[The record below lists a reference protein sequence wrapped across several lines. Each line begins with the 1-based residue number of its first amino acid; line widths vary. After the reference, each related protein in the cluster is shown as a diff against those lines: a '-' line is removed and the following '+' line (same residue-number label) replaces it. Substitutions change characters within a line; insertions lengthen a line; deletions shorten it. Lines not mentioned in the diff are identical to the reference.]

1 MKKKG
6 VFMIRYPRLLDSSLK
21 EQCRLRPSR
30 LQVTER
36 LAPLSQAEMSLPE
49 GEAAVSPGMFAELY
63 DAFGSM
69 GVFRIAQCS
78 RTLGSAGGQTV
89 TLEHGLATLGDDV
102 LPGYTELG
110 GAGMTTAAVL
120 QRLLNRQST
129 QRWVLGDCEYTEEM
143 AYSWENEDLLTAV
156 LAVASP
162 LPGHPVWCFDQSVTP
177 WRLHLRK
184 ASEEI
189 CECRMSRGLKQVTVT
204 YDRQNLCTR
213 LYPLGYGEGADQLNI
228 AGVNGG
234 VPYLQA
240 DTAGEEGVVA
250 RVWTDTAITEAST
263 LLAAAQREL
272 EASCRPQITVE
283 VTGSELASLT
293 GESLDRLKVGRLC
306 RIPLPGEKTPILQR
320 IVTAHHPD
328 VMNAPEQVRLTLST
342 PGQDASATLAALAR
356 KASVGENYSQGAPS
370 EYSMLF
376 GDNCDGEHPAVMR
389 FFIDED
395 AIHVNSVQVRFSREA
410 FRAYEKS
417 TAAGGQI
424 VASDDALAIGSAY
437 MNSSKRVPVTDG
449 YVTLTSAAIDH
460 SHKGALKLAAHTH
473 GMVYGIYEGET
484 CESVA
489 VTVDGNAVE
498 EAEAAS
504 GSFDAIKYLKRDSRG
519 RIRRGAWHEIRF
531 TPSGLGRITANLHV
545 RSFIRSTTGAGA

>member
-1 MKKKG
+1 
-6 VFMIRYPRLLDSSLK
+6 MIRYPRLLNPSLK

-36 LAPLSQAEMSLPE
+36 LAPLSGAEMTLPE

-63 DAFGSM
+63 DACGSM

-78 RTLGSAGGQTV
+78 RTLGTSGGQTV

-110 GAGMTTAAVL
+110 GTGMTTSAVL
-120 QRLLNRQST
+120 RQLLERQT
-129 QRWVLGDCEYTEEM
+129 VQRWILGDCEYTEEL
-143 AYSWENEDLLTAV
+143 AYSWENENLLTA
-156 LAVASP
+156 LLSVASP
-162 LPGHPVWCFDQSVTP
+162 LPGHPVWCFDQSVIP
-177 WRLHLRK
+177 WRLHLRQ

-189 CECRMSRGLKQVTVT
+189 CECRMSRGLEKVTLT

-234 VPYLQA
+234 SPYLQA
-240 DTAGEEGVVA
+240 DTAGEEGIVT
-250 RVWTDTAITEAST
+250 RVWTDTSITEAFT

-283 VTGSELASLT
+283 LTGSELVSLT

-306 RIPLPGEKTPILQR
+306 RIPLPEEKTAILQR
-320 IVTAHHPD
+320 IIIAHHPD
-328 VMNAPEQVRLTLST
+328 VMNAPEQVRLTLAT
-342 PGQDASATLAALAR
+342 PGQDAASTLSALSR
-356 KASVGENYSQGAPS
+356 KASVGENYSQGAAS

-376 GDNCDGEHPAVMR
+376 GDNCDGDHPAVMR

-437 MNSSKRVPVTDG
+437 MNASKKVPVTDG
-449 YVTLTSAAIDH
+449 YVTLNASAIDH
-460 SHKGALKLAAHTH
+460 SHKGALRLSAHTH

-484 CESVA
+484 CDSVA
-489 VTVDGNAVE
+489 VTVDGNPVE

-504 GSFDAIKYLKRDSRG
+504 GSFDALKYLKRDSRG
-519 RIRRGAWHEIRF
+519 RIQRGAWHEVRF
-531 TPSGLGRITANLHV
+531 IPSGMGRITANLHV
-545 RSFIRSTTGAGA
+545 RSFIRSTTGAGL

>member
-1 MKKKG
+1 
-6 VFMIRYPRLLDSSLK
+6 MIRYPRLLDSSLQ

-36 LAPLSQAEMSLPE
+36 LAPLSEAEMTLPE
-49 GEAAVSPGMFAELY
+49 GEATVSPGMFAELY
-63 DAFGSM
+63 DACGSM
-69 GVFRIAQCS
+69 GIFRVARCS
-78 RTLGSAGGQTV
+78 RTLGTSGGQTV
-89 TLEHGLATLGDDV
+89 TLEHGLAALGDDV

-110 GAGMTTAAVL
+110 GTGMTTSAVL
-120 QRLLNRQST
+120 QRLLACQT
-129 QRWVLGDCEYTEEM
+129 VQRWILGDCEYTEEV
-143 AYSWENEDLLTAV
+143 AYSWENENLLTA
-156 LAVASP
+156 LLSVASP

-177 WRLHLRK
+177 WRLHLRQ

-189 CECRMSRGLKQVTVT
+189 CECRMSRGLEKVTVT

-213 LYPLGYGEGADQLNI
+213 LYPLGYGEGADQLTI

-234 VPYLQA
+234 SPYLQA
-240 DTAGEEGVVA
+240 DTAGEEGIIT
-250 RVWTDTAITEAST
+250 RVWTDTSITEAST

-283 VTGSELASLT
+283 VTGSELVSLT

-306 RIPLPGEKTPILQR
+306 RIPLPGEKTAILQR
-320 IVTAHHPD
+320 IIIAHHPD
-328 VMNAPEQVRLTLST
+328 VMNTPEQVRLTLAT
-342 PGQDASATLAALAR
+342 PGQDAASTLASLSR
-356 KASVGENYSQGAPS
+356 KASVGENYSQGAAS

-376 GDNCDGEHPAVMR
+376 GDNCDGDHPAVMR

-437 MNSSKRVPVTDG
+437 MNAGKKVPVTDG
-449 YVTLTSAAIDH
+449 YVTLTAAAIDH
-460 SHKGALKLAAHTH
+460 SHKGALRLAAHTH
-473 GMVYGIYEGET
+473 GMVYGIYEGER
-484 CESVA
+484 CDSVT
-489 VTVDGNAVE
+489 VTVDGNPVAE
-498 EAEAAS
+498 GEAAS
-504 GSFDAIKYLKRDSRG
+504 GSFDALKYLKRDSRG
-519 RIRRGAWHEIRF
+519 RIQRGAWHEVKF
-531 TPSGLGRITANLHV
+531 TPSGMGRITANLHV
-545 RSFIRSTTGAGA
+545 RSFIRSITGAVL

>member
-1 MKKKG
+1 
-6 VFMIRYPRLLDSSLK
+6 MIRYPRLLDQTLH

-36 LAPLSQAEMSLPE
+36 LAPLSGAEMTLPD
-49 GEAAVSPGMFAELY
+49 GEATVSPGMFAELY
-63 DAFGSM
+63 DACGSM
-69 GVFRIAQCS
+69 GIFRMAQCS
-78 RTLGSAGGQTV
+78 RTLGASGGQTV

-110 GAGMTTAAVL
+110 GAGMTTSAVL
-120 QRLLNRQST
+120 QHLLDCQT
-129 QRWVLGDCEYTEEM
+129 VKRWVLGDCAYAAEM
-143 AYSWENEDLLTAV
+143 AYSWENENLLTAI
-156 LAVASP
+156 LSVASP
-162 LPGHPVWCFDQSVTP
+162 LPGNPVWCFDQSVIP
-177 WRLHLRK
+177 WRLHLRQ

-189 CECRMSRGLKQVTVT
+189 CECRMSRGLEKVTVT

-234 VPYLQA
+234 MPYLQA
-240 DTAGEEGVVA
+240 DTAGEEGLVT

-283 VTGSELASLT
+283 ATGSELVSLT
-293 GESLDRLKVGRLC
+293 GESLDRLKVGKLC
-306 RIPLPGEKTPILQR
+306 RIPLPGEAPPILQR
-320 IVTAHHPD
+320 IITAHHPD

-342 PGQDASATLAALAR
+342 PGQDVSSTLASLSR
-356 KASVGENYSQGAPS
+356 KTSVGETYSQGAAS

-376 GDNCDGEHPAVMR
+376 GDNCDGDHPAVMR

-437 MNSSKRVPVTDG
+437 MNAGKKVPVTDG

-460 SHKGALKLAAHTH
+460 SHKGALRLAAHTH

-484 CESVA
+484 CASVT
-489 VTVDGNAVE
+489 VTVDGNPVE
-498 EAEAAS
+498 EGEAAS
-504 GSFDAIKYLKRDSRG
+504 GSFDALKYLKRDSRG
-519 RIRRGAWHEIRF
+519 RIQRGAWHEVRF

-545 RSFIRSTTGAGA
+545 RSFIRSITGAGA

>member
-1 MKKKG
+1 
-6 VFMIRYPRLLDSSLK
+6 MIRYPRLLDSSLH

-36 LAPLSQAEMSLPE
+36 LAPLSGAEMTLPE

-63 DAFGSM
+63 DACGSM
-69 GVFRIAQCS
+69 GIFRIAQCS
-78 RTLGSAGGQTV
+78 RTLGASGGQTV

-110 GAGMTTAAVL
+110 GTGMTTTAVL
-120 QRLLNRQST
+120 QRLLDCQT
-129 QRWVLGDCEYTEEM
+129 VKRWTLGDCAYAAEM
-143 AYSWENEDLLTAV
+143 AYSWENENLLTAI
-156 LAVASP
+156 LSVASP
-162 LPGHPVWCFDQSVTP
+162 LPGNPVWCFDQSVTP
-177 WRLHLRK
+177 WRLHLRQ

-189 CECRMSRGLKQVTVT
+189 CECRMSRGLEKVTVT

-234 VPYLQA
+234 IPYLQA
-240 DTAGEEGVVA
+240 DTAGEEGLVT
-250 RVWTDTAITEAST
+250 RVWTDTSITEAST

-283 VTGSELASLT
+283 VTGSELVSLT
-293 GESLDRLKVGRLC
+293 GESLDRLKVGKLC
-306 RIPLPGEKTPILQR
+306 RIPLPGEATPILQR
-320 IVTAHHPD
+320 IITAHHPD

-342 PGQDASATLAALAR
+342 PGQDVSSTLASLSR
-356 KASVGENYSQGAPS
+356 KTSVGETYSQGAAS

-376 GDNCDGEHPAVMR
+376 GDNCDGDHPAVMR

-437 MNSSKRVPVTDG
+437 MNASKKVPVTDG

-460 SHKGALKLAAHTH
+460 SHKGALRLAAHTH

-484 CESVA
+484 CASVT

-498 EAEAAS
+498 EGEAAS
-504 GSFDAIKYLKRDSRG
+504 GSFDALKYLKRDSRG
-519 RIRRGAWHEIRF
+519 RIQRGAWHEVRF

-545 RSFIRSTTGAGA
+545 RSFIRSTTGAGL

>member
-1 MKKKG
+1 
-6 VFMIRYPRLLDSSLK
+6 MIRYPRLLDQTLH

-36 LAPLSQAEMSLPE
+36 LAPLSGAEMTLPD
-49 GEAAVSPGMFAELY
+49 GEATVSPGMFAELY
-63 DAFGSM
+63 DACGSM
-69 GVFRIAQCS
+69 GIFRMAQCS
-78 RTLGSAGGQTV
+78 RTLGASGGQTV

-110 GAGMTTAAVL
+110 GTGMTTAAVL
-120 QRLLNRQST
+120 QHLLDCQT
-129 QRWVLGDCEYTEEM
+129 VKRWVLGECAYTEEM
-143 AYSWENEDLLTAV
+143 AYSWENENLLTAI
-156 LAVASP
+156 LSVASP
-162 LPGHPVWCFDQSVTP
+162 LPGNPVWCFDQSVIP
-177 WRLHLRK
+177 WRLHLRQ

-189 CECRMSRGLKQVTVT
+189 CECRMSRGLEKVTVT

-234 VPYLQA
+234 MPYLQA
-240 DTAGEEGVVA
+240 DTAGEEGLVT
-250 RVWTDTAITEAST
+250 RVWTDTSITEAST

-283 VTGSELASLT
+283 ATGSELVSLT
-293 GESLDRLKVGRLC
+293 GESLDRLKVGKLC
-306 RIPLPGEKTPILQR
+306 RIPLPGEETPILQR
-320 IVTAHHPD
+320 IITAHHPD

-342 PGQDASATLAALAR
+342 PGQDVSSTLASLSR
-356 KASVGENYSQGAPS
+356 KTAVGETYSQGAAS

-376 GDNCDGEHPAVMR
+376 GDNCDGDHPAVMR

-437 MNSSKRVPVTDG
+437 MNASKKVPVTDG

-460 SHKGALKLAAHTH
+460 SHKGALRLAAHTH

-484 CESVA
+484 CASVT
-489 VTVDGNAVE
+489 VTVDGNPVE
-498 EAEAAS
+498 EEEAAS
-504 GSFDAIKYLKRDSRG
+504 GSFDALKYLKRDSRG
-519 RIRRGAWHEIRF
+519 RIQRGAWHEVRF

-545 RSFIRSTTGAGA
+545 RSFIRSITGAGA